1 MDTFSSEEARRQK
14 LDSETSS
21 TETKCEICKKMMI
34 EDPPNVLQCKQIFY
48 IRKGET

>member
-21 TETKCEICKKMMI
+21 TEK
-34 EDPPNVLQCKQIFY
+34 NVKSA
-48 IRKGET
+48 KD